1 MAQFKLHLR
10 RLNIFQIAVI
20 LLILGLF
27 FGILAAN
34 IFHDS
39 YDRKMTEYQSI
50 IFTQIARSS
59 IDYNG
64 LFLYV
69 LGQNFKEFAVF
80 WLLSIT
86 ILGIPY
92 MIFKL
97 IAFGF
102 TSGFFISAV
111 AMQYGFKGFLLL
123 LVYPF
128 PHGLL
133 YLPLALLCLYK
144 GYGLCRTIYYEKR
157 SYPGTILHQLK
168 QNMLFLLLMAVL
180 LLLASLLEA
189 YVGSYLLKKTLNL
202 FT

>member
-1 MAQFKLHLR
+1 MKQFKSQLR
-10 RLNIFQIAVI
+10 RLNMFQLAVI

-39 YDRKMTEYQSI
+39 YDKKMTEYQSI
-50 IFTQIARSS
+50 IFTEIARSS
-59 IDYNG
+59 IDYGG

-69 LGQNFKEFAVF
+69 LGQNFKEFAIF

-92 MIFKL
+92 MVFQL

-102 TSGFFISAV
+102 TSGFFVSAV
-111 AMQYGFKGFLLL
+111 AMQYGFKGLLL
-123 LVYPF
+123 ILVYPF

-133 YLPLALLCLYK
+133 YLPIALLCLYK
-144 GYGLCRTIYYEKR
+144 GYGLCRSIYYDKR
-157 SYPGTILHQLK
+157 NYVGTIMHQLR
-168 QNMLFLLLMAVL
+168 QNILFLLVMAVL
-180 LLLASLLEA
+180 LLLASFLEA